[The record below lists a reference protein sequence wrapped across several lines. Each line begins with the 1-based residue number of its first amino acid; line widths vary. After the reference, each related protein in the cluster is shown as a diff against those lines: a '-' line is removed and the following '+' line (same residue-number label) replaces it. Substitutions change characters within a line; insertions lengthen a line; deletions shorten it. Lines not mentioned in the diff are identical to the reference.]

1 MVTQIYV
8 LYGVTRKHKDI
19 KANKFL
25 NKIIKSLYVQIV
37 VVVCVIGVE
46 GKHVTKWPWEI
57 ETVAV
62 DNLFPTQISNIPL
75 SDYIDFMDSH
85 VRVRAFKNGEQI
97 GTFSVITDGTELGAE
112 VTLQNGASFV
122 IRVIGHPVT
131 TDPIVTPEELANY
144 LLTK

>member
-1 MVTQIYV
+1 MTNFKY
-8 LYGVTRKHKDI
+8 
-19 KANKFL
+19 
-25 NKIIKSLYVQIV
+25 
-37 VVVCVIGVE
+37 
-46 GKHVTKWPWEI
+46 PWEI
-57 ETVAV
+57 ETVAG
-62 DNLFPTQISNIPL
+62 LTLP
-75 SDYIDFMDSH
+75 DYIAFIDSH